1 MIDPICINTLQRF
14 TILVPLYL
22 SIIVF
27 SESRMLIHAFENHII
42 SYCIFKKCIIGEN
55 AHYQISCKVLYK
67 KKMRDAYQV

>member
-22 SIIVF
+22 LIIVF
-27 SESRMLIHAFENHII
+27 YESRMLIHAFENHII

-55 AHYQISCKVLYK
+55 VHYEISCKVLYK